1 MSSKLMLIASNCD
14 GEVKMLGR
22 GCYGKRRLCVYM
34 VPLQRTSSSQAHL
47 VILNE
52 VIKVM
57 GKYTH
62 GTVGEKNRST
72 DTSLHLAPYKENIDL
87 DAFNA
92 LLQVN
97 PRVMRVKNKY
107 GDNPTHIA
115 ISNEEV
121 RLDVI
126 KAII

>member
-1 MSSKLMLIASNCD
+1 MLIASNCD
-14 GEVKMLGR
+14 GEVKMPGR
-22 GCYGKRRLCVYM
+22 GCYGKRRLCVYT

-47 VILNE
+47 VISNE
-52 VIKVM
+52 VINVRGNMHTAQWEK
-57 GKYTH
+57 
-62 GTVGEKNRST
+62 KNRST
-72 DTSLHLAPYKENIDL
+72 DTSLHLAPYKENLDL

-97 PRVMRVKNKY
+97 SRVMRVKNKY
-107 GDNPTHIA
+107 GDNPMHIA

>member
-1 MSSKLMLIASNCD
+1 MLIASNCD
-14 GEVKMLGR
+14 GEVKMPGR
-22 GCYGKRRLCVYM
+22 VCDGKRRLCVYA

-47 VILNE
+47 VISNE
-52 VIKVM
+52 VINVM
-57 GKYTH
+57 GKYAH

-72 DTSLHLAPYKENIDL
+72 DTSLHLAPYKENLDL

-115 ISNEEV
+115 ISNEEL